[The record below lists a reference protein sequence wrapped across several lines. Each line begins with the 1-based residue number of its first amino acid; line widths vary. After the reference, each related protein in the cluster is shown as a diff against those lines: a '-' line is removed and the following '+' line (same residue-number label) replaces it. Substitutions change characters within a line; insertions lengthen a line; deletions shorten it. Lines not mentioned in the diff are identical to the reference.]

1 MNLRKTIKTRTFYDD
16 QDFRDPHQDEVYRAP
31 PTPTKQPA
39 YQGQVVKYN
48 PRLRPAAFP
57 TIPLGLVVVQT
68 GKEVTTHSVSEPQ
81 AIPLTRPEV
90 TVRANRSSGALK
102 VPISQSQNAPQS
114 DNALQCQPGD
124 SEFAFDVS
132 DMFTSID
139 QKEWSWRLSPARS
152 PSLERQVSACDVENP
167 LYTKNM
173 ALMERL
179 SKWTDEEWAE
189 AEMATSDEEEE
200 DDEPRGRQVVDA
212 RVPARAAPRI
222 C

>member
-57 TIPLGLVVVQT
+57 TVPLGQVVAQT
-68 GKEVTTHSVSEPQ
+68 GKEVTTHTGSESQ
-81 AIPLTRPEV
+81 ANLFACPEV
-90 TVRANRSSGALK
+90 TARANASSSALNL
-102 VPISQSQNAPQS
+102 PISQSQNAPQT
-114 DNALQCQPGD
+114 DNAFQGQLGD
-124 SEFAFDVS
+124 SGSAFNVS

-139 QKEWSWRLSPARS
+139 QKEWSRRLSPARS
-152 PSLERQVSACDVENP
+152 PSPERQISACDIENP
-167 LYTKNM
+167 VYTKNM
-173 ALMERL
+173 ELMERL

-189 AEMATSDEEEE
+189 AEMATSDEEAE
-200 DDEPRGRQVVDA
+200 DEEPRGRQVGDA
-212 RVPARAAPRI
+212 
-222 C
+222 